1 MKRTID
7 EITGGR
13 RLRRLRRAS
22 WSRRL
27 VRETRL
33 LPEDLVWSLFL
44 CEGKGV
50 CEPVVAMPGV
60 MRYSV
65 DVAVEE
71 ALKAA
76 ELGLA
81 ALAPFAREPLEYKSG
96 NGAYIT
102 DPDNLT
108 NRFCRA
114 IKKHDANIGVITDSA
129 LDPYTSHGHDGI
141 LRDGYIDNDESVAM
155 IVAGSLAQA
164 EAGSDVI
171 APSDMM
177 DGRIGA
183 IRDALDAKGFQHVA
197 ILSYACKFASSFYG
211 PYREAIGT
219 KDLLR
224 GDKKS
229 YYLDP
234 ANGREAVREA
244 EQDSVEAADMLM
256 VKPALPYLD
265 IIQRLRQQFSQP
277 LFAFQVSGEYAMI
290 KTAAQAGF
298 VDGEDAMMEAL
309 LSCKRAGCDGIFT
322 YYALEAAQ
330 KLRSGQGG

>member
-13 RLRRLRRAS
+13 RLRRMRQAP
-22 WSRRL
+22 WSRRM

-33 LPEDLVWSLFL
+33 TSADLVWSLFL
-44 CEGKGV
+44 CEGRGV
-50 CEPVVAMPGV
+50 CEPIASMPGV

-65 DVAVEE
+65 DLAVEE

-76 ELGLA
+76 ELGIA
-81 ALAPFAREPLEYKSG
+81 AVAPFVRESLENKSIEG
-96 NGAYIT
+96 GYIS
-102 DPDNLT
+102 DPENLT
-108 NRFCRA
+108 NRFCRE
-114 IKKHDANIGVITDSA
+114 IKKYNADIGVITDCA

-141 LRDGYIDNDESVAM
+141 LRGGVIDNDESVAM

-164 EAGSDVI
+164 QAGSDII

-183 IRDALDAKGFQHVA
+183 IRDALDENGFQHVA
-197 ILSYACKFASSFYG
+197 ILSYACKFASCFYG

-219 KDLLR
+219 SGLLP

-234 ANGREAVREA
+234 ANGREAMREA
-244 EQDSVEAADMLM
+244 RQDIVEAADMLM

-265 IIQRLRQQFSQP
+265 IIGHLRDQCSLP
-277 LFAFQVSGEYAMI
+277 LFAFQVSGEYVMI
-290 KTAAQAGF
+290 KAAAQAGF
-298 VDGEDAMMEAL
+298 VDGDGAMMEAL
-309 LSCKRAGCDGIFT
+309 LACKRAGCDGIFT
-322 YYALEAAQ
+322 YYAIEAAQ
-330 KLRSGQGG
+330 KLRAGQID

>member
-13 RLRRLRRAS
+13 RLRRMRKAP
-22 WSRRL
+22 WSRRM

-33 LPEDLVWSLFL
+33 APEDLIWSLFL
-44 CEGKGV
+44 CEGRQV
-50 CEPVVAMPGV
+50 REPVAAMPGV
-60 MRYSV
+60 MRFSV

-71 ALKAA
+71 TLKAA
-76 ELGLA
+76 DLGLA
-81 ALAPFAREPLEYKSG
+81 AVAPFAREPVEYKSG
-96 NGAYIT
+96 DGAYIC

-108 NRFCRA
+108 NRFCREVRKYGA
-114 IKKHDANIGVITDSA
+114 DIGVITDSA

-141 LRDGYIDNDESVAM
+141 LRDGIIDNDESVAM

-164 EAGSDVI
+164 RAGSDII

-183 IRDALDAKGFQHVA
+183 IRDALDAQGFQNVA
-197 ILSYACKFASSFYG
+197 ILSYACKFASHFYG

-219 KDLLR
+219 SNVLR

-234 ANGREAVREA
+234 ANGREAMREA
-244 EQDSVEAADMLM
+244 EQDIIEAADMLM

-265 IIQRLRQQFSQP
+265 IIHQLRDQFSLP
-277 LFAFQVSGEYAMI
+277 LFAFQVSGEYAMF
-290 KTAAQAGF
+290 KRAAEAGF
-298 VDGEDAMMEAL
+298 MDGNGAMMEAL
-309 LSCKRAGCDGIFT
+309 LACKRAGCDGIFT
-322 YYALEAAQ
+322 YYAVEAAQ
-330 KLRSGQGG
+330 KLRSGQNG

>member
-1 MKRTID
+1 M
-7 EITGGR
+7 R
-13 RLRRLRRAS
+13 RM
-22 WSRRL
+22 
-27 VRETRL
+27 VRETSL
-33 LPEDLVWSLFL
+33 MPQDLVWSIFL
-44 CEGKGV
+44 CAGEGV
-50 CEPVVAMPGV
+50 CEPVASMPGV

-71 ALKAA
+71 SLKAA
-76 ELGLA
+76 ELGISA
-81 ALAPFAREPLEYKSG
+81 VAPFSREAHQHKTID
-96 NGAYIT
+96 GAYIT

-108 NRFCRA
+108 NRFCREM
-114 IKKHDANIGVITDSA
+114 KKQGADIGVMTDAA

-141 LRDGYIDNDESVAM
+141 LRGGVIDNDESVAM

-164 EAGSDVI
+164 RAGSDVI

-183 IRDALDAKGFQHVA
+183 IRDALDEEGFHEVA
-197 ILSYACKFASSFYG
+197 ILSYACKFSSHFYG

-219 KDLLR
+219 SGLLH

-234 ANGREAVREA
+234 ANGGEAGREALMDVA
-244 EQDSVEAADMLM
+244 QAADMLM

-265 IIQRLRQQFSQP
+265 IIRQLREQLSLP

-298 VDGEDAMMEAL
+298 IDGDGAMMEAL
-309 LSCKRAGCDGIFT
+309 LGCKRAGCNGIFT

-330 KLRSGQGG
+330 KLRSCQMG